1 MSLRGLARGAL
12 RVAGVVLMA
21 LGVVHLIATPHI
33 PHLLDAMPKK
43 ARDFAVGPTLL
54 NHVLVGILLMPLGF
68 STWLAAD
75 ARHAGESWARRV
87 LTGNCLAVLTLPLAV
102 IILMRAP
109 QYYHAPLFL
118 AGVGLTAVAALTMVL
133 ATWVVV
139 SAKP

>member
-33 PHLLDAMPKK
+33 LLDAMPKK

-54 NHVLVGILLMPLGF
+54 NHVLVGILLLPLGF
-68 STWLAAD
+68 STWLVAD
-75 ARHAGESWARRV
+75 ARHAGQPWAKRI
-87 LTGNCLAVLTLPLAV
+87 LIGNCLAVLTLPIAV
-102 IILMRAP
+102 VTLMRAP

>member
-33 PHLLDAMPKK
+33 LLDAMPKK

-54 NHVLVGILLMPLGF
+54 NHVLVGILLLPLGF

-75 ARHAGESWARRV
+75 ARHAGESVGQARPYRQ
-87 LTGNCLAVLTLPLAV
+87 LPGGAD
-102 IILMRAP
+102 
-109 QYYHAPLFL
+109 
-118 AGVGLTAVAALTMVL
+118 AA
-133 ATWVVV
+133 A
-139 SAKP
+139 SRS